1 MYTLWRDL
9 CHILSSLSKTPWR
22 KLGRIL
28 VWEHLFGSWNCDL
41 KLKEKKQHFSNFSSR
56 KAFVCISLVQTHSV
70 WSGKTDV
77 SCRSSPASCGAGAVH
92 HTWLVNKQRI
102 SASTSQ
108 IHPFT
113 GRTFFLWLREQNA
126 HYSVF
131 SVSPGFNIS
140 RSSSPQHSTL

>member
-1 MYTLWRDL
+1 MCTLWRDL

-28 VWEHLFGSWNCDL
+28 AWEHLFGSRNCDL
-41 KLKEKKQHFSNFSSR
+41 KLKEKKQHLSNFSSR
-56 KAFVCISLVQTHSV
+56 NAFVCISLVQTHSV
-70 WSGKTDV
+70 CSGETDV
-77 SCRSSPASCGAGAVH
+77 SCRSSPPSRGVGAVH
-92 HTWLVNKQRI
+92 HAWLVNKQRI